1 MKTFVLFLLISGI
14 SFGQQAGSKAA
25 YRMLYEREREQ
36 AREEDEWNKAKKLSA
51 KVVEPNSYKDTKQD
65 FRSLEL
71 LNGAGFSQKWPFKV
85 YSVID
90 PSNVVLKF
98 DGSLFWIEGASTS
111 GLRIGDSVRILN
123 PINFGPPKTYEGKS
137 IKSAKTMTD
146 EEFSNQKKNIARDKR
161 KENSHVFEFGDGRTI
176 EAVFV
181 DIRKGKVIL
190 EDLDGTNTE
199 HALTEFS
206 AKSSS
211 IIRELFKKKPKENTP
226 KKA

>member
-1 MKTFVLFLLISGI
+1 MKTFALFLLLGGF

-36 AREEDEWNKAKKLSA
+36 AEAEADWNKAKKLSA

-65 FRSLEL
+65 FGSLEL
-71 LNGAGFSQKWPFKV
+71 LNGAGFSQQWPFKV

-98 DGSLFWIEGASTS
+98 DGVLFWIEGASTN

-123 PINFGPPKTYEGKS
+123 PIKFETPKTYEGNP
-137 IKSAKTMTD
+137 IKYAKTMSG
-146 EEFSNQKKNIARDKR
+146 EEFSDLQKKIARDKR
-161 KENSHVFEFGDGRTI
+161 KEKSQVFEFSDTKTI
-176 EAVFV
+176 EAVFIDV
-181 DIRKGKVIL
+181 RKGKAVL
-190 EDLDGTNTE
+190 EDLDGNTTE

-206 AKSSS
+206 PKSAST
-211 IIRELFKKKPKENTP
+211 IRELFKKKPKPQNTP
-226 KKA
+226 K